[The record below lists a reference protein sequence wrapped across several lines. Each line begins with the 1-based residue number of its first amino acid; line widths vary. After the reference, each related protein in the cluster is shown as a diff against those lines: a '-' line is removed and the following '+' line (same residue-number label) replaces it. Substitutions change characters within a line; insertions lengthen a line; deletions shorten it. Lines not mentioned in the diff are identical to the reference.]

1 MYLLTQFSSALI
13 NLWRS
18 NADEGLYRQLV
29 YSKEPN
35 KHLKEAI
42 FLSFTPPRQKMN
54 QTGHSTFNR
63 GEGLLLQS
71 KKKEKKQVSNK
82 YCHSMP
88 VRGGKCLSNPVV

>member
-1 MYLLTQFSSALI
+1 MK
-13 NLWRS
+13 LWRS

-54 QTGHSTFNR
+54 QTGPSTLNG

-71 KKKEKKQVSNK
+71 KKKENKRKSNQ
-82 YCHSMP
+82 
-88 VRGGKCLSNPVV
+88 